1 MGGWFEVV
9 RRREGIEFFLF
20 ERQTAAVLRLKVEN
34 LCRQSGVGFV
44 KEEM

>member
-20 ERQTAAVLRLKVEN
+20 ERQTAAVRLKVEN
-34 LCRQSGVGFV
+34 LCRQGGVGFV